1 MSIAKHIG
9 IFVASLVMML
19 AFASSAL
26 ATITIESVRYD
37 ANTLT
42 PSSTNFIFAA
52 DRGQNV
58 PVKVQVKSDVD
69 VDNVQVE
76 TVLRGYDHDD
86 MVEDITD
93 TFDMKAGVT
102 YVKKLTLPMNL
113 RVDQDQYKLRVR
125 VSDRD
130 SPTVEQTYE
139 LRVEAERHSLNIRDV
154 VLNPDA
160 EVMAGRALLA
170 SVRIQNTGQKDEKDI
185 QVKVSIPD
193 LGVSA
198 TSYLDEIEKEDDND
212 DAKTSEEMFLRIPA
226 DAKTGV
232 YTVKAEVIY
241 DDGDEKVTK
250 EEQVRVVAD
259 STQQKPAEP
268 ASQDKTI
275 ITLVSDVQNANAGS
289 EASFPLT
296 ITNAGSNSK
305 VYTIMVDGAS
315 WATFRVNPTNV
326 LVVDAGDSKAV
337 TVNAAVAAN
346 AAAGTQ
352 SFMVTVMADGK
363 VLKQIPLKVNVS
375 GAATKDGASLKK
387 VLEVGLIVLLI
398 LIVVIGLVLGF
409 TRNRE
414 DSGENTDDK
423 SYY

>member
-93 TFDMKAGVT
+93 TFDMKAGV
-102 YVKKLTLPMNL
+102 
-113 RVDQDQYKLRVR
+113 
-125 VSDRD
+125 
-130 SPTVEQTYE
+130 
-139 LRVEAERHSLNIRDV
+139 
-154 VLNPDA
+154 
-160 EVMAGRALLA
+160 A

-212 DAKTSEEMFLRIPA
+212 DAKTSEEMFLRIPT

-232 YTVKAEVIY
+232 YTVKAEGIY

-414 DSGENTDDK
+414 ESGENTDDK

>member
-232 YTVKAEVIY
+232 YT
-241 DDGDEKVTK
+241 EKVTK